1 MELLLYFYRGMS
13 KSAMMW
19 KQQFITW
26 YYIGWISTIGSFFWI
41 WLSLIFYGYNSFTI
55 LAVCILAVMT
65 RNIKHECF
73 KDTKKVNAFV
83 FVSILALIIC
93 FGFATAFAATNVE
106 EIELAYTFD
115 CLPFV
120 LIAVFCKVFLFLPK
134 VWSARVE
141 KPRYRHCVHT
151 HVQPCTSHTP

>member
-1 MELLLYFYRGMS
+1 MRWSLITTESLFFDA
-13 KSAMMW
+13 SARPPSYSVTL
-19 KQQFITW
+19 FCF
-26 YYIGWISTIGSFFWI
+26 SSFFWI
-41 WLSLIFYGYNSFTI
+41 WLSLIFYGYNSLTI

-93 FGFATAFAATNVE
+93 FGFATTFAATNVE

-115 CLPFV
+115 CLPYV

-141 KPRYRHCVHT
+141 KPKYRHCVHTT
-151 HVQPCTSHTP
+151 HVQPCTSHTL